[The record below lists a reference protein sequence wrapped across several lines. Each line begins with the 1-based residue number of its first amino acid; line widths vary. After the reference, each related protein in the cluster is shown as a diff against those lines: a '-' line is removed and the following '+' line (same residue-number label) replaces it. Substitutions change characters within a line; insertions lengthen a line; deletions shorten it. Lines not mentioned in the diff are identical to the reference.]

1 MESGLFLSLAV
12 VGAIKLHSSFVAVT
26 LLAATAFAQAAG
38 GPFSSQ
44 SLQKSPV
51 EVLIF
56 LRSDCPISN
65 RFAPEVERL
74 SQEFS
79 AKGVQ
84 FWLVY
89 PDRADTAAN
98 VADNAKEH
106 GYNLPILRDADRALV
121 KRSDATITPE
131 AAVFSH
137 GELIYH
143 GRIDDRVAAFGKVR
157 PAPTTHELQDALNA
171 ALLGRKPAVQEAPA
185 VGCYISDLQ

>member
-1 MESGLFLSLAV
+1 VESGLFLSLAA
-12 VGAIKLHSSFVAVT
+12 VGAIKFCSSLFVGVV
-26 LLAATAFAQAAG
+26 LAATAFAQAAD
-38 GPFSSQ
+38 GPFSPQ
-44 SLQKSPV
+44 ALRRSPI

-89 PDRADTAAN
+89 PDRADSAAN
-98 VADNAKEH
+98 VATNAKEH
-106 GYNLPILRDADRALV
+106 GYSLPILRDADRALV

-157 PAPTTHELQDALNA
+157 AAPTTHELQDALNA
-171 ALLGRKPAVQEAPA
+171 ALLGKKPAVQEAPA
-185 VGCYISDLQ
+185 VGCYISDLR

>member
-1 MESGLFLSLAV
+1 MFLSLAA
-12 VGAIKLHSSFVAVT
+12 VGALKRHFSLFAVIF
-26 LLAATAFAQAAG
+26 LAATALGQAG
-38 GPFSSQ
+38 DGPFSPQ
-44 SLQKSPV
+44 AQRKSPV

-74 SQEFS
+74 SREFS

-89 PDRADTAAN
+89 PDRGDTAAN
-98 VADNAKEH
+98 VANNVKEY
-106 GYNLPILRDADRALV
+106 GYQLPILRDPDRALV
-121 KRSDATITPE
+121 TRSDATITPE
-131 AAVFSH
+131 AAVFLR

-171 ALLGRKPAVQEAPA
+171 ALLGKKPAVTEAPA

>member
-1 MESGLFLSLAV
+1 MESSLFISLAA
-12 VGAIKLHSSFVAVT
+12 VGAIKQYFAVYAVV
-26 LLAATAFAQAAG
+26 LLAATAFAQAAD
-38 GPFSSQ
+38 GPFSPQ
-44 SLQKSPV
+44 SLHKSPIQ
-51 EVLIF
+51 VLIF

-65 RFAPEVERL
+65 RYAPEVERL
-74 SQEFS
+74 NREFS

-98 VADNAKEH
+98 VASNAKEH
-106 GYNLPILRDADRALV
+106 GYNLPILRDADRSLV

-137 GELIYH
+137 AELIYH

-157 PAPTTHELQDALNA
+157 PAPTTHELRDALNA
-171 ALLGRKPAVQEAPA
+171 ALLGKKPAVQEAPA